1 MPEIKEVVKEV
12 VTEVVAEVKQMLL
25 DRGDRGGRSVKVEE
39 DLVRVEDDWIYVIAV
54 PTTANGSALALADL
68 FQEIENDLEQ
78 RKHWSVLIVL
88 ASPEN

>member
-1 MPEIKEVVKEV
+1 MPDINEV
-12 VTEVVAEVKQMLL
+12 VTEVERMLL
-25 DRGDRGGRSVKVEE
+25 DRGDRGGGSVRVDEK
-39 DLVRVEDDWIYVIAV
+39 LVRVEDEYVYVIAV

-68 FQEIENDLEQ
+68 FQEIESDLEQ